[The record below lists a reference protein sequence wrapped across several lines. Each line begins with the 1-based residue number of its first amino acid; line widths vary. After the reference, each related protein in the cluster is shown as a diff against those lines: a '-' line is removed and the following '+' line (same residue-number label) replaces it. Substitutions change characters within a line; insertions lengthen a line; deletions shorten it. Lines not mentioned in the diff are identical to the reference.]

1 MRDYTVIY
9 SSASKE
15 AFEELMKEILLLFES
30 PLKLKDMFYYDVFCK
45 TETYAHYNMWEE
57 APVDMI
63 IPSQLTNPCSKPKDR
78 VDYVNNIIELILKGE
93 MEKPEW
99 MVFVEM
105 EEYKTE
111 YNLSPSTF
119 LYLYAK
125 DEKYKLFGEK
135 LINFLYSP
143 NLLITMIK

>member
-1 MRDYTVIY
+1 MRDFTVVY

-15 AFEELMKEILLLFES
+15 AFEELMKETLLLFNS
-30 PLKLKDMFYYDVFCK
+30 PLKLEEMFYYDVFCK
-45 TETYAHYNMWEE
+45 TETYAYYDLWEE
-57 APVDMI
+57 APVTLE
-63 IPSQLTNPCSKPKDR
+63 IPSQLTNTCSRLKDK
-78 VDYVNNIIELILKGE
+78 VDYVNNVIEQILKGN

-99 MVFVEM
+99 MVYVEM
-105 EEYKTE
+105 EDYNTEYK
-111 YNLSPSTF
+111 LSPSTF

-125 DEKYKLFGEK
+125 DEKYQVFGEK